1 MESIISVSQFDRDYI
16 EKLFSLTD
24 TLKKSIKS
32 DRLNL
37 LSGTTVTCLFYQPS
51 TRTYASFL
59 AATQKLGGSIIPIQ
73 GVEYSSVSKGE
84 SFEDTIKTLSLY
96 SDCIVLRHPEVG
108 SAQKAVNISS
118 KPIINAGDGVGEHPT
133 QALLDLYTIVS
144 SRGYNISGMH
154 IAFVGD
160 ILHSRTIHSLC
171 KLLSLYDVKVSFIGP
186 EELLDNKIIPPH
198 CKQYN
203 SLTKDII
210 KDVDVLYMT
219 RIQKEYFDAKLL
231 GKDFSYSIS
240 EDLLSAAPK
249 NMLLMHPFP
258 RVSEIPSSID
268 SDPRAAYFKQI
279 ENGLYVRAALLA
291 KTLKGF

>member
-1 MESIISVSQFDRDYI
+1 MESVISVSQFNIDYI
-16 EKLFSLTD
+16 SKLFDLTN
-24 TLKKSIKS
+24 TLKKSLKS

-73 GVEYSSVSKGE
+73 GVEYSSVAKGE

-108 SAQKAVNISS
+108 SAQKAADVSH
-118 KPIINAGDGVGEHPT
+118 KAIINAGDGVGEHPT
-133 QALLDLYTIVS
+133 QALLDLYTIMS
-144 SRGYNISGMH
+144 ERGGNISGLH
-154 IAFVGD
+154 VGFVGD
-160 ILHSRTIHSLC
+160 ILHSRTIHSLY
-171 KLLSLYDVKVSFIGP
+171 KLLSLFDVKMSFIAP
-186 EELLDNKIIPPH
+186 QELLDNSIANGDKH
-198 CKQYN
+198 S
-203 SLTKDII
+203 SLNEEVI
-210 KDVDVLYMT
+210 KDLDVLYVT

-231 GKDFSYSIS
+231 GKDFSYTIS
-240 EDLLSAAPK
+240 EDLLAASK
-249 NMLLMHPFP
+249 KDLLLMHPFP
-258 RVSEIPSSID
+258 RVNEIPSVID
-268 SDPRAAYFKQI
+268 RNPKAAYFKQI